1 MRPLNRR
8 RSTLALRHA
17 FSTSR
22 LRWEFG
28 LALCGVVLI
37 PLLVAPAISFGSPP
51 SPSAQTRDS
60 SPAGFRITSAAF
72 HEGASIPVRFT
83 CKSEDVSPPLAW
95 TAPPHGT
102 RSLALIVEDPD
113 APGGIWTH
121 WLVFNLPAQVQA
133 LSENEPKQ
141 AQLPG
146 GGIQGRNSFGNIGY
160 GGPCPPAGPA
170 HRYLFRLYALDSM
183 LSLKAGAS
191 RQEVLAAIKGHV
203 LGHTQLM
210 GRFKR

>member
-1 MRPLNRR
+1 MIRPNSHCSILVHRYN
-8 RSTLALRHA
+8 
-17 FSTSR
+17 FSTAR
-22 LRWEFG
+22 LWWKSA
-28 LALCGVVLI
+28 LALCAVVLF
-37 PLLVAPAISFGSPP
+37 PLLMAPAVSCGSPP
-51 SPSAQTRDS
+51 SSSAETRDS
-60 SPAGFRITSAAF
+60 STPGFQIASAAF

-83 CKSEDVSPPLAW
+83 CKDEDVSPPLAW

-102 RSLALIVEDPD
+102 RTFALIVEDPD

-121 WLVFNLPAQVQA
+121 WVVFNLPAQA
-133 LSENEPKQ
+133 RSLSENEPRQ

-146 GGIQGRNSFGNIGY
+146 GGLQGRNSFGHVGY

-191 RQEVLAAIKGHV
+191 RQEVLAAIRGHV